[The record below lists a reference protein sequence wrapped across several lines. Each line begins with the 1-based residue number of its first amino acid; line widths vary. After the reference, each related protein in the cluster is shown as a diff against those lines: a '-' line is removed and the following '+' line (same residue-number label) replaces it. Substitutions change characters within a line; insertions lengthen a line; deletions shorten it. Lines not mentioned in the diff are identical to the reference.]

1 MEATMLDNGWIDLP
15 TRDEAH
21 PVPGTDSLEWEALHL
36 ERKFWT
42 DATLELRL
50 EVRDVVI
57 CRSLATRHGMVF
69 LGDRGPEW
77 AQELL
82 EEAAQEWRRRL
93 PVVQLP
99 LSLFTWTPSSP

>member
-1 MEATMLDNGWIDLP
+1 MLENGL
-15 TRDEAH
+15 TNQLNRNETKSERGH
-21 PVPGTDSLEWEALHL
+21 ELLNWEALHL

-50 EVRDVVI
+50 EVRDRVI
-57 CRSLATRHGMVF
+57 CRSLATRNGMVF
-69 LGDRGPEW
+69 LGDCGPEW

-99 LSLFTWTPSSP
+99 LSLFTWTPSPP